1 MKTLNE
7 SIREKLTSKY
17 VNKTNKFLKI
27 NENYEKVYKHFE
39 KGDYDTYFNK
49 MFKLAEAFKSSKL
62 YLTEADDEL
71 FSKGISLLGGQEEMI
86 KEKFV
91 DFLSKDLGL
100 TPSMRDYIKPQIK
113 NMSDTQIGDL
123 FMKPS
128 VVIDIIVDA
137 VVENV
142 KSSASEPTDL
152 MSAIE
157 LTTVPYFDSP
167 EFRYKLSKVLKPMI
181 GQKLENKKGKIVDMV
196 RRALKAKEDK
206 SES

>member
-1 MKTLNE
+1 
-7 SIREKLTSKY
+7 
-17 VNKTNKFLKI
+17 
-27 NENYEKVYKHFE
+27 
-39 KGDYDTYFNK
+39 
-49 MFKLAEAFKSSKL
+49 
-62 YLTEADDEL
+62 
-71 FSKGISLLGGQEEMI
+71 
-86 KEKFV
+86 
-91 DFLSKDLGL
+91 
-100 TPSMRDYIKPQIK
+100 
-113 NMSDTQIGDL
+113 MSDTQIGDL

-181 GQKLENKKGKIVDMV
+181 GQKLENKKGKIIDMV
-196 RRALKAKEDK
+196 KRALKAKEEK